1 MSFIFI
7 LFIII
12 AVLVVIIFFAGKFL
26 RNVQPTNA
34 EVKDDLKELKAA
46 IAPFAGGFVQWD
58 KNTIELLPTPIN
70 PINAKVE
77 TKMGVTTAQG
87 LIVTANNE
95 PLLAYSY
102 KRYIAP
108 GINAVMYAI
117 NSNHEFI
124 FRFTNNGTEVL
135 VDNVKIGK
143 IRKNSEFYDT
153 QNNLA
158 ATFNAT
164 QINSLQ
170 RPLAQLPAA
179 NQTGMITIGEN
190 LSAQDDQLLQVL
202 FTFGQLLRTGVE
214 E

>member
-1 MSFIFI
+1 MN
-7 LFIII
+7 L
-12 AVLVVIIFFAGKFL
+12 LVIILLILAALGVAIFFVGKFL

-34 EVKDDLKELKAA
+34 EVKEDLKELKAA
-46 IAPFAGGFVQWD
+46 IAPFAGGFVQWER
-58 KNTIELLPTPIN
+58 NVIELLPTPIT

-117 NSNHEFI
+117 NSNHEFV
-124 FRFTNNGTEVL
+124 FRFTNNGIEVL

-143 IRKNSEFYDT
+143 IRKNSEFYDL

-179 NQTGMITIGEN
+179 NQVGMITVSDN

-202 FTFGQLLRTGVE
+202 FTFGQLLRTGLE
-214 E
+214 D